1 MQKLD
6 NNWTNEIGLDHLPYF
21 SVWSIVDD
29 PGIHPVHAHDYFELL
44 LLLSGERIQHIDS
57 ANFGAE
63 EGHLLFLSPGVR
75 HGATRRSKSETLI
88 IGFNLSFLHPE
99 LPLEASRAWDRS
111 TTLEAA
117 PEILPFIARSKV
129 EFRCSIKLAEK
140 VTEIATELLTNST
153 SAALGAR
160 ARARSLLSLLL
171 LEVVES
177 FEKQIVDAAHD
188 HRPVPNSNFFADVT
202 AFIEANLAEPVTIED
217 AARELCV
224 SPSGLS
230 SRVRKTMGSSFSEL
244 VANARLKKARELLVF
259 TDSRIS
265 EIAFACGFDDNAYFS
280 RRFRQVTGMTPGDY
294 RQRARSADIHHNG
307 DETKAVP

>member
-1 MQKLD
+1 MLKIG
-6 NNWTNEIGLDHLPYF
+6 NNRTNEIGLGQLPHF
-21 SVWSIVDD
+21 SVWSKDDD

-44 LLLSGERIQHIDS
+44 LLLSGERVQHIGS
-57 ANFGAE
+57 ANLGAE

-75 HGATRRSKSETLI
+75 HGATRRSKNQTLI

-99 LPLEASRAWDRS
+99 LQLEASRAWDRAA
-111 TTLEAA
+111 LEAA
-117 PEILPFIARSKV
+117 PEILPFIAQSKV
-129 EFRCSIKLAEK
+129 EFSCSGKLAEK
-140 VTEIATELLTNST
+140 LREMATELLTNST
-153 SAALGAR
+153 SAAVGAR

-177 FEKQIVDAAHD
+177 FENQIVDEAHD
-188 HRPVPNSNFFADVT
+188 HRPAPNSSFFDDVA
-202 AFIEANLAEPVTIED
+202 AFIEANLAEPFTIED

-230 SRVRKTMGSSFSEL
+230 SRVRKIMGSSFSEL
-244 VANARLKKARELLVF
+244 VANARLRKARELLVF

-265 EIAFACGFDDNAYFS
+265 EIGFACGFEDNAYFS

-294 RQRARSADIHHNG
+294 RQRVRSADIHHNG
-307 DETKAVP
+307 SAMKALP